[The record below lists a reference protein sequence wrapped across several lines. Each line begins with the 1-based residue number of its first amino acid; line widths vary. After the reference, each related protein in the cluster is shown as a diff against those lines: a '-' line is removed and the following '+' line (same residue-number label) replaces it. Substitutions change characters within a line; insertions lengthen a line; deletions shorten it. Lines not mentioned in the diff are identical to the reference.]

1 MECMECKEVF
11 LTPFLKSDGTSLYY
25 RESSAQGNF
34 RVVKKRNWHIALEEY
49 GWEKL
54 PKKWITK
61 LNKLSPKIEKNSLY
75 GVMDVE
81 SDGDCFFHCI
91 AKALNEKYDT
101 AENVDDVDGV
111 KETLTSDD
119 IRGFISYAITEDQF
133 ETMINYYRIMKD
145 ANDFDENWDPHEVET
160 IDDFRDILE
169 TAGNLYWG
177 DYMLLQVLIN
187 ALRLN
192 IFIMTHNSEP
202 EECSI
207 YNTLNDYNEDYDS
220 VFLLFV
226 DECHFKLIGHFND
239 SKMISYF
246 KDKIIP
252 SELLKLFSIIR

>member
-1 MECMECKEVF
+1 MEVF
-11 LTPFLKSDGTSLYY
+11 LTPDLKSDGTSLYY
-25 RESSAQGNF
+25 RDSPAQETF
-34 RVVKKRNWHIALEEY
+34 RIVKKRNWHFALEEY
-49 GWEKL
+49 GWEKF

-101 AENVDDVDGV
+101 SDGV

-169 TAGNLYWG
+169 TAGNVYWG

-187 ALRLN
+187 ALHLN

-207 YNTLNDYNEDYDS
+207 YNTLNDYNEDYES
-220 VFLLFV
+220 IFLLFE
-226 DECHFKLIGHFND
+226 DECHFKLIGHFNG
-239 SKMISYF
+239 SRMITYF
-246 KDKIIP
+246 KDQIIP
-252 SELLKLFSIIR
+252 AELLKLFSIIR

>member
-1 MECMECKEVF
+1 MEVQDNVDHF
-11 LTPFLKSDGTSLYY
+11 LTEYLKISGGAMYV
-25 RESSAQGNF
+25 RERETF
-34 RVVKKRNWHIALEEY
+34 RLVTKRNWHISLFEH

-54 PKKWITK
+54 PKKWITR
-61 LNKLSPKIEKNSLY
+61 LNKLSPKLEKNSLY

-91 AKALNEKYDT
+91 AEALNEKYEGVD
-101 AENVDDVDGV
+101 ENGLI

-119 IRGFISYAITEDQF
+119 IRGFISYAITNDQF

-160 IDDFRDILE
+160 IEDFKGILE

-187 ALRLN
+187 ALHLN
-192 IFIMTHNSEP
+192 IFILTHNSEP
-202 EECSI
+202 EECST

-220 VFLLFV
+220 ICLLFV
-226 DECHFKLIGHFND
+226 DECHFKLIGHFNG
-239 SKMISYF
+239 SRMISYF
-246 KDKIIP
+246 TDQTIP
-252 SELLKLFSIIR
+252 QELLKLFSIIR